1 MSVME
6 RSVTETTLPI
16 YHRSIDWDA
25 LYRRYP
31 VPDVFAKTRWKWSA
45 DEIRKFQ
52 NEQFLDLM
60 KTGWRNGFYQRR
72 WKAAGHRAGRHQK
85 HRRYRQTADL
95 RFRRHQ
101 KGSGGESAVRPDQ
114 RQRRRDTQDA
124 AAQAANLGRHHR
136 QAATDALCPA
146 RMGAQRADPSHA
158 YCIFAACGPGDR
170 RANSA
175 HLLARQCR
183 LVLLQGLPRLSRRA
197 AAHHRH
203 RRGHIVAAADRD
215 RPGMGHQCLVRA
227 PRIRHPTRKSRA
239 RRTQIRRARSE
250 NQIPR
255 LRPRPRHREHFPQSA
270 RRAMGLQGLRHVRH
284 ARDGHGRLR
293 VPASERPA
301 FPRGLRPSS
310 KSSAS
315 RTTSRSRTARSATWC
330 ARSCI
335 AASSR

>member
-1 MSVME
+1 ME
-6 RSVTETTLPI
+6 VVGRRNTRFPERTIYRSDEDRLAERLLPA
-16 YHRSIDWDA
+16 A
-25 LYRRYP
+25 L
-31 VPDVFAKTRWKWSA
+31 
-45 DEIRKFQ
+45 E
-52 NEQFLDLM
+52 
-60 KTGWRNGFYQRR
+60 GC
-72 WKAAGHRAGRHQK
+72 GHRAGRHQK

-95 RFRRHQ
+95 QLRRHQ

-114 RQRRRDTQDA
+114 RRCRRDTQDA
-124 AAQAANLGRHHR
+124 AAEAANLGRHHR

-146 RMGAQRADPSHA
+146 RMGAQRADPRTRIV
-158 YCIFAACGPGDR
+158 YLR
-170 RANSA
+170 RAAGRSRADSA

-197 AAHHRH
+197 AAHHRY
-203 RRGHIVAAADRD
+203 RRCHIVTATDRD

-227 PRIRHPTRKSRA
+227 PRIRDPTRKSRA

-284 ARDGHGRLR
+284 PRDGHGRLR
-293 VPASERPA
+293 VPAAERPA
-301 FPRGLRPSS
+301 FSRGLRPSS

-315 RTTSRSRTARSATWC
+315 RTTSRSRTARSATWS
-330 ARSCI
+330 ALSCT